1 MAEQEL
7 QEAALAVKIEFTT
20 AIRKRHTSQRAV
32 AKALGLAE
40 SQLSQAFSGSSR
52 PRDIE
57 IREAA
62 RKFLGMEEA
71 SK

>member
-7 QEAALAVKIEFTT
+7 QEAAEAVKLEFVM
-20 AIRKRHTSQRAV
+20 ALRKRHTSARAV
-32 AKALGLAE
+32 AKALNISE
-40 SQLSQAFSGSSR
+40 SQLSGAFSGSSR

-57 IREAA
+57 IRNAA
-62 RKFLGMEEA
+62 RQFLGMEE